1 MLNSQRAYYYDHKQD
16 NSFRCMSVS
25 DSKSEYGFLFY
36 HNASSDAVLE
46 EKINFTQLENLQ
58 LMEPYTG
65 KTAKIK
71 VSAGRS
77 KIIVLKRLERYCKFE
92 VEYKTRFSYGEKQ
105 YLEEIY
111 DKGKK
116 IQVTYN
122 KTAYDIW
129 IYTMYGGSDFYFL
142 MENHTENQLCK
153 AKFKLDLRNMH
164 DLDNPSAKSWVVDIY
179 PGAKIIKKLST
190 TDSSKKSGVK
200 YSYAFR
206 VEEVLDN
213 ETQIIDKVKDKG
225 KKKQIQYNNQDYNI
239 YFFSSFFQKK
249 FYFLYENN
257 EEDKVF
263 EGNYK
268 FTKTNLQIVGD
279 EQSDS
284 VRVVLQPGESSL
296 KVLTPIDPD
305 QECTISYKY
314 TYLVTEIE

>member
-1 MLNSQRAYYYDHKQD
+1 
-16 NSFRCMSVS
+16 MSIR
-25 DSKSEYGFLFY
+25 DSNCEYGFIFY
-36 HNASSDAVLE
+36 SNQSADAVLE
-46 EKINFTQLENLQ
+46 EKINFTRLDNLE
-58 LMEPYTG
+58 LMAPYSGTS
-65 KTAKIK
+65 AKIK
-71 VSAGRS
+71 VSAGKS
-77 KIIVLKRLERYCKFE
+77 KIIILKRLDRYAKYD
-92 VEYKTRFSYGEKQ
+92 VEYKTRFSFGEKK

-122 KTAYDIW
+122 KKAFDIW

-164 DLDNPSAKSWVVDIY
+164 DIDNPSSDSWVIDIY
-179 PGAKIIKKLST
+179 PGAKIVKKLST

-206 VEEVLDN
+206 VEEVLN
-213 ETQIIDKVKDKG
+213 EDTQIIDKIKEKG
-225 KKKQIQYNNQDYNI
+225 KKKQIQYNNEDYNI
-239 YFFSSFFQKK
+239 FFYSSFFQKK

-257 EEDKVF
+257 EEDKIF

-279 EQSDS
+279 EQSDTIK
-284 VRVVLQPGESSL
+284 VLLQPGESAL
-296 KVLTPIDPD
+296 KVLIPIDPD

-314 TYLVTEIE
+314 TYVVSKVDE